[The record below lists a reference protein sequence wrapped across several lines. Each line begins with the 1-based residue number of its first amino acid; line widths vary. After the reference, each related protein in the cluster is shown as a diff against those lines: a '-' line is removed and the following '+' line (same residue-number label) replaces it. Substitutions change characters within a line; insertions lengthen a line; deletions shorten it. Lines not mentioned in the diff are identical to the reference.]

1 MFTNVMSPY
10 VYVIEYPLENGSQ
23 RILNVI
29 GQFQNLS
36 HFFLLGGL
44 GLCGRSLKNCGK
56 KHDMVVY
63 ILENPG
69 FTLEIYYSYF
79 FHT

>member
-1 MFTNVMSPY
+1 MYMLLY
-10 VYVIEYPLENGSQ
+10 ILYKNGSQ

-36 HFFLLGGL
+36 HFFTGGPRFVWSQ
-44 GLCGRSLKNCGK
+44 CKKPRE
-56 KHDMVVY
+56 KHDTVVY
-63 ILENPG
+63 IWENPG
-69 FTLEIYYSYF
+69 FTLEICYSYF